1 MDQSKWAIP
10 RSKVL
15 TKNLAKYERPKG
27 KIQGIWVHNICLC
40 LFVVDPRVHCDA
52 SMVIETLCRSLEHAK
67 KICDRLQVDM
77 PKRLLLWVT
86 CQEVEIVYFTKK
98 FQMAMGNMWKLI
110 RLLEFMLKLLRPTK
124 GDNTVRE
131 NKNNSVMRWL
141 CWILLQKGYEFT
153 GITMA
158 RVGHTHSSLGTLGD
172 LKDSSW
178 FRDYDLLLV
187 LDVYVSRLGRVGM
200 PVLGGFD

>member
-27 KIQGIWVHNICLC
+27 KIQGVWVHNICLC

-67 KICDRLQVDM
+67 KICDRLRVEM

-86 CQEVEIVYFTKK
+86 CQTWKLYISPRNFNI
-98 FQMAMGNMWKLI
+98 ALNDMWKLV
-110 RLLEFMLKLLRPTK
+110 RLQEIMLKLVHPTK

-141 CWILLQKGYEFT
+141 CWTLLQKGFEFT

-172 LKDSSW
+172 QKDSN
-178 FRDYDLLLV
+178 
-187 LDVYVSRLGRVGM
+187 
-200 PVLGGFD
+200 